1 VPPSGRV
8 SGRTSADRPS
18 DSGYGSVSSRRS
30 EDRRRPS
37 ESDSIPV
44 GRRSEESF
52 RRMEDAY
59 AVGRTSEDSYTPG
72 VAASR
77 RRPSQDTARRS
88 EDRERERDYARRPS
102 GAVSLSGTSD
112 SASTANPAQST
123 TATSA
128 MIIPNKSTIEEEYI
142 EVPYGRDARESG
154 STTIDERERSRD
166 ASRDAGRLGDGEIDS
181 ASDYPSPLSPRSPPA
196 GLSGLSARLKG
207 VENEDDERDIPGAG
221 GRSSDDYYDK
231 YGRSSVNSDH
241 SVASGVGA
249 RSRAG
254 ASEDQE
260 KLRRDYEFR
269 IATMQTQIT
278 SLQRD
283 LGDAGDRER
292 KLKEGEARVRQME
305 EELMI
310 LRRVSLCSLV
320 YCVFLNRV
328 LCYVQ
333 RAEEES
339 MAMRALQG
347 ELDELRAVRQR
358 EKEREALRARED
370 DDELRILRDRCE
382 RLEEE
387 RQHRQGEVSNIVS
400 LSP

>member
-1 VPPSGRV
+1 MDGMLEK
-8 SGRTSADRPS
+8 A
-18 DSGYGSVSSRRS
+18 
-30 EDRRRPS
+30 
-37 ESDSIPV
+37 
-44 GRRSEESF
+44 
-52 RRMEDAY
+52 
-59 AVGRTSEDSYTPG
+59 
-72 VAASR
+72 
-77 RRPSQDTARRS
+77 
-88 EDRERERDYARRPS
+88 
-102 GAVSLSGTSD
+102 
-112 SASTANPAQST
+112 
-123 TATSA
+123 
-128 MIIPNKSTIEEEYI
+128 
-142 EVPYGRDARESG
+142 G

-347 ELDELRAVRQR
+347 NSMNYGQFVSGKKSEKLSGPERTMMSSAFCATAVRG
-358 EKEREALRARED
+358 LRKSDSIDKGRSAT
-370 DDELRILRDRCE
+370 
-382 RLEEE
+382 
-387 RQHRQGEVSNIVS
+387 
-400 LSP
+400 